1 MMSFCGLHIGDS
13 SYTHVHALHA
23 QICSHP
29 HTGGELQVGWKSVY
43 LGTAA
48 LCLGTR
54 ALCRIVLCVS
64 RHEVVNGSLKGGG
77 VREKG

>member
-13 SYTHVHALHA
+13 RACFYA
-23 QICSHP
+23 QIRSHP